1 MYKAAIYI
9 NDYLLLLELISRLD
23 LELPSLEYTIYGSA
37 AFEKTLEN
45 TAEGYVVTDLSG
57 IEDAEILI
65 LLADPS
71 LELEKKDLD
80 IIENFDGTI
89 INATSF
95 KFNKDVEVF
104 EVVEPIRKILRN
116 IAVPVGNTSVILNLP
131 VCIYGKDGVEDL
143 MTQTKDI
150 FTFENNDSSIFQHRI
165 AFNKHFNPVISGTA
179 VEKSIIDFSEAGGDV
194 SVRISP
200 LSTVFVVDVFA
211 KDSFGLKNPEG
222 YNYTNDFFTANDV
235 AERNDI
241 LVIQRRNG
249 LTFTGDYIRIL
260 IDGVLSNI
268 REVTG

>member
-9 NDYLLLLELISRLD
+9 NDYLLLLELISKLD
-23 LELPSLEYTIYGSA
+23 LELPTLEYTIYGSKD
-37 AFEKTLEN
+37 FEKTLESS
-45 TAEGYVVTDLSG
+45 AEGYVVTDLSG

-65 LLADPS
+65 LLADPN
-71 LELEKKDLD
+71 LDLD
-80 IIENFDGTI
+80 DKEIKYIRDFDGTI
-89 INATSF
+89 INASSF
-95 KFNKDVEVF
+95 QFGSDAEVF

-116 IAVPVGNTSVILNLP
+116 VAVPVGNTSVILNLP

-150 FTFENNDSSIFQHRI
+150 FTFENNDSSVFQHRI
-165 AFNKHFNPVISGTA
+165 AFNKHFNPIIVGLA
-179 VEKSIIDFSEAGGDV
+179 VEKSINDFSNAGGDI

-211 KDSFGLKNPEG
+211 KDHVGLKDTDG
-222 YNYTNDFFTANDV
+222 YYYTNDFFTANDV
-235 AERNDI
+235 AERDDI
-241 LVIQRRNG
+241 VVIERRNG

-260 IDGVLSNI
+260 IDSVLRNI